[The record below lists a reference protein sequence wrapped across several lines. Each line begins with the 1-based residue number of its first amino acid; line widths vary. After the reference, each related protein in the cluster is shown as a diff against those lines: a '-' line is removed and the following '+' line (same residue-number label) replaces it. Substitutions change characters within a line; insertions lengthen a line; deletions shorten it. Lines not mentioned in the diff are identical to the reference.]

1 MLGLLLIYFIGKA
14 FYDLALKYEKNKW
27 VFAVLGV
34 VTYYVGTIGGGFLL
48 GLAHIMGWM
57 NINDIS
63 DIALGLMAIPIG
75 LLFVVALYQILKRNW
90 KSQTEERRES
100 SELLDEDLIQ

>member
-34 VTYYVGTIGGGFLL
+34 VTYYVGTIGGGFLF
-48 GLAHIMGWM
+48 GLVHIIGWM
-57 NINDIS
+57 NINNIS
-63 DIALGLMAIPIG
+63 DIALGLMALPIG

-100 SELLDEDLIQ
+100 SELLDEDLIE